1 MLKIDYIL
9 LARHFR
15 EETLEEENQMIMAWR
30 NESIINNLTY
40 KRLKIVSVTE
50 RLPIE
55 QQKITKEETKVW
67 KKIITKILEEE
78 EEEESVHGEQ

>member
-15 EETLEEENQMIMAWR
+15 EETSEVENTKIISWR
-30 NESIINNLTY
+30 EESIINSLTY
-40 KRLKIVSVTE
+40 KRLQCVSTTE
-50 RLPIE
+50 RVPIE

-67 KKIITKILEEE
+67 KKIITKILEEVE
-78 EEEESVHGEQ
+78 G

>member
-15 EETLEEENQMIMAWR
+15 QETSEDENTKIISWR
-30 NESIINNLTY
+30 EESIMNSLTY
-40 KRLKIVSVTE
+40 KRLESVNTTE

-55 QQKITKEETKVW
+55 QQKITKEETKIW
-67 KKIITKILEEE
+67 KKIITKILAEEDL
-78 EEEESVHGEQ
+78 SVNG

>member
-15 EETLEEENQMIMAWR
+15 EETLEEENQIIMTWR
-30 NESIINNLTY
+30 NESIINSLTY
-40 KRLKIVSVTE
+40 NRLKNICHQE
-50 RLPIE
+50 IIPIE
-55 QQKITKEETKVW
+55 EQKITKAETKVW

-78 EEEESVHGEQ
+78 EEESVHSER

>member
-15 EETLEEENQMIMAWR
+15 EETSEEENMNICSWK
-30 NESIINNLTY
+30 NESIINSLTY
-40 KRLKIVSVTE
+40 NRLKSVSITE

-67 KKIITKILEEE
+67 KKIITKILAEEVE
-78 EEEESVHGEQ
+78 G

>member
-78 EEEESVHGEQ
+78 EEESVHGEQ

>member
-15 EETLEEENQMIMAWR
+15 EETSEEENMRIHSWR
-30 NESIINNLTY
+30 DESIINSLTY
-40 KRLKIVSVTE
+40 KRLESVSTTE

-55 QQKITKEETKVW
+55 QQKITNEETKVW
-67 KKIITKILEEE
+67 KKIITKILAEEE
-78 EEEESVHGEQ
+78 TSVHGER

>member
-15 EETLEEENQMIMAWR
+15 EETLEEENVTIIAWK
-30 NESIINNLTY
+30 NESTINRLTY
-40 KRLKIVSVTE
+40 NRLKSICYKE

-55 QQKITKEETKVW
+55 EQKITKEETKAW

-78 EEEESVHGEQ
+78 SVGER